1 MAERKAPVWWGIPK
15 KFSERL
21 KERKISWLELF
32 YDLVYAAAISQLTDY
47 LAKHADLHGVCYTL
61 FLFAFIYW
69 GWLNGSLYHD
79 LHGNQGVRSRITTL
93 WQMMAVA
100 AVAVTIP
107 HLFQGHHQGFAIAFG
122 VLQLLIAYLWW
133 STGYYD
139 PAHKL
144 LNRYYVF
151 NYSIGF
157 ILFIVSVFTSHQVA
171 LWLWAVAL
179 FFNLSAGI
187 FSILAIRREM
197 KARGDNFSASDS
209 IIERFGA
216 FTIIVL
222 GEAILGIIHGISECP
237 VPSAAVWVSFVL
249 CMLIA
254 FLLWWIYFDL
264 MGESSAKKGYYYF
277 LTQTMAYLPLLAAFA
292 VMGASIRV
300 LLSASGVCNVAFAK
314 WMFGISIAVILTG
327 TVGLSHTMEQ
337 DQSEALAIIK
347 ILNLIFFNSFIIL
360 ILSWLASYMSL
371 PEYLALVAFSLL
383 LLLVAAFRIWMGYNL
398 FTQD

>member
-15 KFSERL
+15 KFSERV

-151 NYSIGF
+151 NYGIGF
-157 ILFIVSVFTSHQVA
+157 ILFTMSVFAPYHMAS
-171 LWLWAVAL
+171 LLWAGAL
-179 FFNLSAGI
+179 CFNFSAGI
-187 FSILAIRREM
+187 FSIPAVSREM

-209 IIERFGA
+209 LIERFGS

-237 VPSAAVWVSFVL
+237 EPSNTVWISFVL
-249 CMLIA
+249 CILIA

-292 VMGASIRV
+292 VMGASLRV
-300 LLSASGVCNVAFAK
+300 LLSNASSGNEGFAN
-314 WMFGISIAVILTG
+314 WMFGISIAVILVG
-327 TVGLSHTMEQ
+327 TVGISHTMEQ
-337 DQSEALAIIK
+337 DAAESVAIRK
-347 ILNLIFFNSFIIL
+347 ILNLIVCNSMAIL
-360 ILSWLASYMSL
+360 FLTWMASYMGL
-371 PEYLALVAFSLL
+371 PVYLALVAFSLL
-383 LLLVAAFRIWMGYNL
+383 LLLVTAFRIWMGYNL